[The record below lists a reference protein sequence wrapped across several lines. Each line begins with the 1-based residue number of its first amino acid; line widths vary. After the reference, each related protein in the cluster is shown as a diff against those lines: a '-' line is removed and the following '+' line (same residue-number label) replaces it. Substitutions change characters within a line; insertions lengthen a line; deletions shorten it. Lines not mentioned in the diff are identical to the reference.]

1 MVKQNTWQEIKN
13 LYISDNPEEIKT
25 EEIKTEDIKTEE
37 EIWDKFNKS
46 DETVHFSFPA
56 DRIVVEAAYK
66 VNVFAIAESEGH
78 SSESKELH
86 EKFVV
91 KSSTEIALF
100 NEEQDQK

>member
-1 MVKQNTWQEIKN
+1 MPAILVKQKVWQEIAN
-13 LYISDNPEEIKT
+13 LYISDKT
-25 EEIKTEDIKTEE
+25 EETKTEEIKTEE

-66 VNVFAIAESEGH
+66 VNVYAIAESEGH

-91 KSSTEIALF
+91 KSSTEIALY

>member
-1 MVKQNTWQEIKN
+1 MPAILVKQKVWQEIAN
-13 LYISDNPEEIKT
+13 LYISDKPLETKT
-25 EEIKTEDIKTEE
+25 EEIKTEE

-66 VNVFAIAESEGH
+66 VNVYAIAESGGH

-91 KSSTEIALF
+91 KSSTEIALY

>member
-1 MVKQNTWQEIKN
+1 MPAILVKQKVWQEIAN
-13 LYISDNPEEIKT
+13 LYISDKT
-25 EEIKTEDIKTEE
+25 EETKTEEIKTEE

-66 VNVFAIAESEGH
+66 VNIFAIAESEGH